1 MPLRLMPW
9 APQYGTGMQLDSGAE
24 EDPSQAE
31 VDTSV
36 ERSDWVA
43 VEPKGD
49 PPAALQIVD
58 GVRRAEAHAIDD
70 GPEGEPLL
78 GLFGSLAAGVVR
90 CDVGS
95 ASIPEQHLHVGRR
108 YLQAGGDPHDRTVPA
123 GSTNLTFHAE
133 VVRSAAGANSL
144 LSHLNN
150 LMLQA
155 EAKLAES
162 LSTDESILTFV
173 DGPLHLR
180 SPGRRVVGYVKRI
193 HTPYVDVERL
203 NLLTELSSFQRS
215 PLFLISDRQNGYV
228 RYAWYLRLANLD
240 RLYHPLAGIIRLE
253 APGVLPLVEAARLAD
268 QSAQV
273 LPRLASSP
281 TRDPRAPQNLTPVG
295 ALEAAL
301 THRLGDR
308 LRIRRLIATALG
320 AELPAPATVAGGTRW

>member
-1 MPLRLMPW
+1 M
-9 APQYGTGMQLDSGAE
+9 TD
-24 EDPSQAE
+24 
-31 VDTSV
+31 
-36 ERSDWVA
+36 
-43 VEPKGD
+43 
-49 PPAALQIVD
+49 
-58 GVRRAEAHAIDD
+58 RR
-70 GPEGEPLL
+70 GEPLL

-95 ASIPEQHLHVGRR
+95 ARIPEQHLHVGRR

-203 NLLTELSSFQRS
+203 NLLTELSPFQRS